1 MQFTISILDESD
13 GWLVGQLR
21 ELPDVLS
28 QGRSEAELIE
38 NLRDALR
45 EYLAS
50 FEEEN
55 PAPAQVIREI
65 PISV

>member
-1 MQFTISILDESD
+1 MQFTIAILDESD

-21 ELPDVLS
+21 ELPGVLS

-50 FEEEN
+50 FEEKN
-55 PAPAQVIREI
+55 IIVLICQNIQLTL
-65 PISV
+65 